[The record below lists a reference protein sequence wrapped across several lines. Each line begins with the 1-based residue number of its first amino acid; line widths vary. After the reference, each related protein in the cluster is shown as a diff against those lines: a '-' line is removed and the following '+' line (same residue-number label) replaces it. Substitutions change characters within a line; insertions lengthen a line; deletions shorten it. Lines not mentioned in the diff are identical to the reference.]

1 VPSAD
6 DHPSAT
12 AAKPREYFVT
22 TEWTMVLDAGG
33 TDSPRAR
40 EALARLCE
48 TYWYPLYAYV
58 RRRGQSPA
66 DAEDLTQGFFARLLE
81 LESLANVR
89 RQKGKFRSFLLA
101 SLNHYMSDEWD
112 RARAQKRGRSST
124 ISRDAVAA
132 EARFS
137 REPADTLTPEKVFE
151 RKWALTVLET
161 VVQRL
166 RRDYEAEGKGALF
179 AALRFTI
186 SGEKEQSYKEIAE
199 QLKMNEQ
206 AMRVAVHRLRQR
218 YRQLLRGEIARTVA
232 TEAEVDDEIRH
243 LLEALGT

>member
-33 TDSPRAR
+33 TDSPQAR

-48 TYWYPLYAYV
+48 TYWYPLYGYV
-58 RRRGQSPA
+58 RRRGQSPE

-81 LESLANVR
+81 LESLASVR
-89 RQKGKFRSFLLA
+89 REKGKFRSFLLG

-112 RARAQKRGRSST
+112 RARAQKRGRSRT
-124 ISRDAVAA
+124 ISWDAVAA

-137 REPADTLTPEKVFE
+137 REPADTLTPEKSFE

-166 RRDYEAEGKGALF
+166 QREYEGEGKGALF
-179 AALRFTI
+179 AALRL
-186 SGEKEQSYKEIAE
+186 SLRGEKEHPYKEIAT
-199 QLKMNEQ
+199 QLKMSEQ
-206 AMRVAVHRLRQR
+206 AVRVAVHRLRQR
-218 YRQLLRGEIARTVA
+218 HRQLLRNEIARTVA
-232 TEAEVDDEIRH
+232 TEVEVDDEIRH
-243 LLEALGT
+243 LFAALAA